1 MNGSPQPDDRKGP
14 IAWMVRHRV
23 ASNLLMLT
31 LLGGGLISAL
41 SIKQEVFPD
50 FDMDRVNISVSY
62 PGASPEEIEQ
72 GIILSVEEAV
82 RGLEGVEEVS
92 STAREGNGTI
102 SVELLAGANQ
112 QKTYQ
117 EIQQEV
123 ARITTF
129 PEEAEEP
136 SVVLVSHKHGVID
149 LVLQGN
155 LPETTLRELAEATR
169 DRLLQSP
176 DITQVE
182 LSGVRNYEIAI
193 SVSRD
198 RLREYNL
205 TIPEIA
211 AKVRASAL
219 DLAGGGLKTEGGEI
233 LVRFQDRR
241 DYGKEF
247 ADIPIIASE
256 AGGQVLLGD
265 IAEITDGFEDTDRFA
280 TYNGEPCILI
290 DVYRVGDQTPI
301 QVADAARQAITELNE
316 SYPPGVAISVLRDR
330 SDIYRQRAR
339 LLLINGFTGLSLV
352 LILLGLFLQPRLA
365 FWVMMGI
372 PISFLGAFLFLP
384 RVDVSINMISMFA
397 FIIALGIVVDDA
409 IVVAENIHGYLKR
422 GFTPVRAAIIGTKEM
437 TTPVIYSVLTN
448 IVAFCPLL
456 FVPGVIGKIWK
467 VIPIV
472 VISVFS
478 ISLIECLLVLPSH
491 LSHKGLLG
499 KILAPLTRRQEVFSS
514 WFYQLIQARYAPF
527 LTRVLKFRYLVV
539 AGAIAILILVV
550 GYVAGKRIG
559 TELMPRVE
567 SDYSIVTAVLPYG
580 SPVERTMKIRDRLV
594 AAGQAVAR
602 EHGGDKL
609 LTGIYAEVGQ
619 DYNGISGGHVVEVRC
634 YLTDADIRPI
644 GTHEFTSLWRE
655 AAGKMPGLQAL
666 VFESDRGGPGG
677 GRGITLELSHADT
690 GILDRAGTELA
701 EALALFPAVSDIDD
715 GFADGKVQL
724 DFSLLPQGINLG
736 LTSSEVAAQVRG
748 AYYGTEALRQQRG
761 RNEVKVKVRLP
772 KNERESEYDLERLL
786 IRTPDGI
793 DVPLNEVARITR
805 GRAYTTIERKEG
817 RRTVLVSANV
827 SPASEAERIANEV
840 TVKILPDLMKKY
852 PGLSWSYEGRQ
863 ADFREGNASLGMGF
877 VFALLMIYVL
887 LAIPFRNYTQPL
899 IVMVSI
905 PFGVIGAVIGH
916 IIMGYNLSI
925 MSLMGIVALSGVVV
939 NDALILIDFINTKT
953 AAGMDAVEA
962 IHAAGVR
969 RFRPI
974 LLTTLTTFGGLAPM
988 IFETSRQARFMIPM
1002 AISLGY
1008 GILFS
1013 TAITLLLVP
1022 SLCLIREDIG
1032 RLLSWRFYSS
1042 RREAPEERKS
1052 MAPVSSP
1059 GETAER

>member
-1 MNGSPQPDDRKGP
+1 MNGTSQLEGPKGP

-31 LLGGGLISAL
+31 LLLGGLISAL

-50 FDMDRVNISVSY
+50 FDLDMVNISVAY

-92 STAREGNGTI
+92 STAREGNGTVSI
-102 SVELLAGANQ
+102 ELLSGADQ
-112 QKTYQ
+112 QKVYQ

-123 ARITTF
+123 DRITTF
-129 PEEAEEP
+129 PEESESP
-136 SVVLVSHKHGVID
+136 SVVLVTHKRGVID
-149 LVLQGN
+149 LVLQGD
-155 LPETTLRELAEATR
+155 LPESTLRELAEATR

-176 DITQVE
+176 EITQVE
-182 LSGVRNYEIAI
+182 LSGVRDYEIGI

-219 DLAGGGLKTEGGEI
+219 ELAGGSLKTDGGEI

-241 DYGKEF
+241 DYGEEF
-247 ADIPIIASE
+247 ADIPIIGSE

-265 IAEITDGFEDTDRFA
+265 IAEITDGFEDTDRFG

-290 DVYRVGDQTPI
+290 DVYRVGEQTPI
-301 QVADAARQAITELNE
+301 QVADAAKQIVRELNE
-316 SYPPGVAISVLRDR
+316 SYPPGVEINVLRDR
-330 SDIYRQRAR
+330 SDIYRQRAN
-339 LLLINGFTGLSLV
+339 LLLKNGFTGLALV

-384 RVDVSINMISMFA
+384 RMDISINMISMFA

-422 GFTPVRAAIIGTKEM
+422 DFPPVRAAILGAKEM
-437 TTPVIYSVLTN
+437 TTPVIFSVLTN

-472 VISVFS
+472 VISVFG
-478 ISLIECLLVLPSH
+478 ISLVECLLVLPSH
-491 LSHKGLLG
+491 LSHKGFLG
-499 KILAPLTRRQEVFSS
+499 KLLAPLTRRQTIFSS
-514 WFYQLIQARYAPF
+514 WFYQLIQSRYSPF

-539 AGAIAILILVV
+539 AGAVAILILVV

-594 AAGQAVAR
+594 RAGQEVAR
-602 EHGGDKL
+602 EHGGDTL
-609 LTGIYAEVGQ
+609 LNGIYAEVGQ
-619 DYNGISGGHVVEVRC
+619 DYNGVSGGHVVEVRC
-634 YLTDADIRPI
+634 YLTDAAIRPI
-644 GTHEFTSLWRE
+644 GTHEFTRLWRE
-655 AAGKMPGLQAL
+655 ASGKMPGLQAL

-677 GRGITLELSHADT
+677 GRGITLELSHSDT

-701 EALALFPAVSDIDD
+701 EALALFPVVSDIDD

-736 LTSSEVAAQVRG
+736 LTASEVASQVRG
-748 AYYGTEALRQQRG
+748 SYYGTEALRQQRG

-786 IRTPDGI
+786 IRTPEGI
-793 DVPLNEVARITR
+793 DIPLNEVARITR
-805 GRAYTTIERKEG
+805 GRAYTTIERREG
-817 RRTVLVSANV
+817 RRTVTVSANV

-840 TVKILPDLMKKY
+840 TVKILPDLMEKY
-852 PGLSWSYEGRQ
+852 PGLSWGYEGRQ

-899 IVMVSI
+899 IVMIAI

-916 IIMGYNLSI
+916 VIMGYNLSI

-939 NDALILIDFINTKT
+939 NDALILIDFINNKT
-953 AAGMDAVEA
+953 AGGMEPAKA

-1022 SLCLIREDIG
+1022 SLCLIREDVG
-1032 RLLSWRFYSS
+1032 RFFSRFRRSS
-1042 RREAPEERKS
+1042 REINHKNDI
-1052 MAPVSSP
+1052 
-1059 GETAER
+1059 